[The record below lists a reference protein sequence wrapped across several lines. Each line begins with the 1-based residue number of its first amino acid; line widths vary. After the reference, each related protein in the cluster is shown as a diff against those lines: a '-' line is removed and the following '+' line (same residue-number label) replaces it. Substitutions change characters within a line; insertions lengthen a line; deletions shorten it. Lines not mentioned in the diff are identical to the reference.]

1 MLLLGGSAGEAGP
14 MEDNLNN
21 LLQAVFA
28 LFRNL
33 SDIGDTW
40 GDPWGWL
47 FPTLVALG
55 TALAFVA
62 GIRYVFEASQGQIRG
77 WFMLAVVVVAF
88 LAFAAIFQNGRDDA
102 GAEDPAL
109 APADE

>member
-1 MLLLGGSAGEAGP
+1 MLLLAGPAEEVGP

-33 SDIGDTW
+33 SDIGETW
-40 GDPWGWL
+40 GSPWGWL

-62 GIRYVFEASQGQIRG
+62 GIRYVFDASQGQIKG
-77 WFMLAVVVVAF
+77 WFTVAVLVVGF
-88 LAFAAIFQNGRDDA
+88 LVFAAIFQNGQSDTAD
-102 GAEDPAL
+102 DPAL
-109 APADE
+109 APADG